1 MTIQVEDLLNRLQK
15 VKRNGKDKWMACCPA
30 HEDKTPSMSV
40 KVADDGR
47 ILVHDF
53 GGCSVFDIC
62 GAIGVEVKDLFP
74 PSRDHGWRSEEKRLV
89 GAIRFTAMDALRGLS
104 HEGAIL
110 AIMAADM
117 AEGRVLAPKDRER
130 LAVACDRISTA
141 LGYIQAND
149 G

>member
-1 MTIQVEDLLNRLQK
+1 MTIQVEDLLNRLQG
-15 VKRNGKDKWMACCPA
+15 VKRSGKDKWMAKCCA
-30 HEDKTPSMSV
+30 HEDKSPSLAI

-47 ILVHDF
+47 LLLHCF
-53 GGCSVFDIC
+53 AGCSIFDIC
-62 GAIGVEVKDLFP
+62 GAIGVEMKELFP
-74 PSRDHGWRSEEKRLV
+74 PSHDHGWRSEEKRLV

-117 AEGRVLAPKDRER
+117 AEGRVLTPADRER
-130 LAVACDRISTA
+130 LVTSCDRISTA
-141 LGYIQAND
+141 LGYIQSND

>member
-1 MTIQVEDLLNRLQK
+1 MEIEEILSRLEK
-15 VKRNGKDKWMACCPA
+15 VKSTGKDKWIARCPSHA
-30 HEDKTPSMSV
+30 DKTPSMSI
-40 KVADDGR
+40 KLADDGR
-47 ILVHDF
+47 VLFHDF

-62 GAIGVEVKDLFP
+62 GSIGIEVKELFP
-74 PSRDHGWRSEEKRLV
+74 PSHDHSWRSEEKRLV

-104 HEGAIL
+104 HEGAVL

-117 AEGRVLAPKDRER
+117 AEGRVLTPKDRKR